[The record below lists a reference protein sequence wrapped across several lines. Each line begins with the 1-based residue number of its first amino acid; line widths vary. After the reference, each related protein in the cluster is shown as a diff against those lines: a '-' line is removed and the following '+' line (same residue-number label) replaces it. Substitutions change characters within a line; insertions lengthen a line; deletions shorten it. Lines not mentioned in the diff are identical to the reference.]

1 MTNGPLKDMN
11 FQSFFA
17 STQATVIKVI
27 TDPIGFFRYMQRGGG
42 YVEPLLFMVVM
53 GVISG
58 ILQTILNLVGLGSA
72 GAMFALGTSIILVPI
87 MVVIFSFIG
96 AGIMFV
102 IWKLLGSHQSYEC
115 AYRCIAYAGAISPIT
130 TVLSMIPYI
139 GPLIGIGWM
148 TFLMVAASVEVH
160 EVQPK
165 MAWIVFGIL
174 AGVLALGSVSSQ
186 LTARKYAREL
196 DKWGKEMGK
205 IDQMAPEEA
214 GKKMGEFLKG
224 MQEGMGKKGQSP

>member
-1 MTNGPLKDMN
+1 MTSSPLKDIN
-11 FQSFFA
+11 FQDLVA
-17 STQATVIKVI
+17 SIQATVVKVI
-27 TDPIGFFRYMQRGGG
+27 TDPVGFFRYMQRGGG

-58 ILQTILNLVGLGSA
+58 ILQTILSLLGLDSTSA
-72 GAMFALGTSIILVPI
+72 VFALGASIILVPV
-87 MVVIFSFIG
+87 MVVIFGFIG

-115 AYRCIAYAGAISPIT
+115 AYRCVAYAGAISPIT
-130 TVLSMIPYI
+130 TVLNMIPYI

-160 EVQPK
+160 EIQPK

-174 AGVLALGSVSSQ
+174 AGVLAMGSVSSQ
-186 LTARKYAREL
+186 MTARKYAREI
-196 DKWGKEMGK
+196 DKWGKQIDK
-205 IDQMAPEEA
+205 LDQMAPEEA
-214 GKKMGEFLKG
+214 GRKMGEFLKG
-224 MQEGMGKKGQSP
+224 MQEGMCKKGQ